1 MQKSLKNIRSVIVIP
16 DLFDANVCIETL
28 VGNNFNWI
36 QYARMSMMT
45 WTWERDGVELTKS
58 NELMQISEKNEVS
71 HLLNT
76 TGQCCCSCYFLC
88 GISSDEICWQMYP
101 LLHIDG
107 KLTISSKEWC
117 LVKWTTKSRRESNRI
132 FIDSNVCIGVFVQA
146 SRDRCSWEPR
156 HSLHTQLINAVEWK
170 WMIWIRG
177 SRKEILLDLHHVLAE
192 FGIIDFVGVKMG
204 VLLPTQSDVSRITT
218 FACQIQG

>member
-1 MQKSLKNIRSVIVIP
+1 
-16 DLFDANVCIETL
+16 
-28 VGNNFNWI
+28 
-36 QYARMSMMT
+36 
-45 WTWERDGVELTKS
+45 
-58 NELMQISEKNEVS
+58 
-71 HLLNT
+71 
-76 TGQCCCSCYFLC
+76 
-88 GISSDEICWQMYP
+88 MYP

-132 FIDSNVCIGVFVQA
+132 FIDSNVCFGVFVQA

-192 FGIIDFVGVKMG
+192 FGIIVFVGVKNGCSSNHPILCFKDYHFCLSASWVSGKMWPTPSMANVQWWHVRNLYSYG
-204 VLLPTQSDVSRITT
+204 RLVVMEGRLFHCCGNVVFVRSLYQQWKSIEYLIIYQCLPLINQWVYKWIAFKLSIGMIMWI
-218 FACQIQG
+218 CWI